1 MLSTLPVVLPIFA
14 LVFAGWLARRIGVL
28 GAAAT
33 TELNRFVVFL
43 ALPALLFDVTAHAHW
58 AALWKPGFIGAFGL
72 SSLAVFTITVL
83 IRCGA
88 GRPLADAALDG
99 LNAGY
104 ANTGF
109 MGFPLAL
116 VALGPEALAPT
127 TVAVIL
133 TVCAVFAVAI
143 VLIETGLRRADPA
156 GGQGERRL
164 PIWLAVGRSLVRNP
178 LLVAPALGALVPSL
192 GLAVPAPVET
202 FLKLLGGAASPCAL
216 VALGLF
222 LAQKRRSRGGPGQ
235 TGHARVAGLLVGL
248 KLAAHP
254 LLAYGLGRYVFDLPP
269 LLLHTA
275 VLMAALPTGT
285 GPFMLAE
292 FYRREA
298 DLTATVV
305 LVSTVLAVVTVSGY
319 LATL

>member
-1 MLSTLPVVLPIFA
+1 MLSTLPVVMPIFA

-72 SSLAVFTITVL
+72 SSLAVFTVTVL
-83 IRCGA
+83 IRRGA

-133 TVCAVFAVAI
+133 TVCIVFAVAI
-143 VLIETGLRRADPA
+143 VLIETGLRRADP
-156 GGQGERRL
+156 GGTGEGRG
-164 PIWLAVGRSLVRNP
+164 PIWLSVGRSLVRNP

-222 LAQKRRSRGGPGQ
+222 LAQTRRNRNDPGRD
-235 TGHARVAGLLVGL
+235 GHARVAALLVGL

>member
-14 LVFAGWLARRIGVL
+14 LILAGWLARRIGVL

-58 AALWKPGFIGAFGL
+58 SALWKPGFIGAFGL
-72 SSLAVFTITVL
+72 SSLAVFALTVL
-83 IRCGA
+83 LRCGA
-88 GRPLADAALDG
+88 GRPLADAAVDG

-116 VALGPEALAPT
+116 AAFGPEALAPT

-143 VLIETGLRRADPA
+143 VLIETGIRRGAAA
-156 GGQGERRL
+156 GGPDGPRV
-164 PIWLAVGRSLVRNP
+164 PVWLAVGRSLVRNP

-192 GLAVPAPVET
+192 GLTLPAPVET

-222 LAQKRRSRGGPGQ
+222 LAQTRRRREAQGRI
-235 TGHARVAGLLVGL
+235 AALLVGL

-254 LLAYGLGRYVFDLPP
+254 LLAYGLGRYVFALPP
-269 LLLHTA
+269 LLLHLA

-305 LVSTVLAVVTVSGY
+305 LVSTVLAVLTVSGY

>member
-58 AALWKPGFIGAFGL
+58 ADLWKPGFIGAFGL
-72 SSLAVFTITVL
+72 SSLAVFAFTVL

-88 GRPLADAALDG
+88 GRPLADSALDG

-116 VALGPEALAPT
+116 VAFGPEALAPT

-143 VLIETGLRRADPA
+143 VLIEIGLRRADPG
-156 GGQGERRL
+156 GGQGSPRV

-178 LLVAPALGALVPSL
+178 LLVAPALGALVPNL

-222 LAQKRRSRGGPGQ
+222 LAQRRRSRGGAGRD
-235 TGHARVAGLLVGL
+235 GHARIAALLVGL
-248 KLAAHP
+248 KLAVHP
-254 LLAYGLGRYVFDLPP
+254 LLTYGLGRTVFDLPP

-305 LVSTVLAVVTVSGY
+305 LVSTVLAVATVSGY

>member
-14 LVFAGWLARRIGVL
+14 LILAGWLARRIGVL

-33 TELNRFVVFL
+33 TELNRFVVVL

-58 AALWKPGFIGAFGL
+58 SALWKPGFIGAFGL
-72 SSLAVFTITVL
+72 SSLAIFALTVL
-83 IRCGA
+83 LRCGA
-88 GRPLADAALDG
+88 GRPLADAAVDG

-116 VALGPEALAPT
+116 AAFGPEALAPT

-143 VLIETGLRRADPA
+143 VLIETGLRRAAAA
-156 GGQGERRL
+156 GGPDGPRV
-164 PIWLAVGRSLVRNP
+164 PVWLAVGRSLVRNP
-178 LLVAPALGALVPSL
+178 LLVAPALGALVPGL
-192 GLAVPAPVET
+192 GLTLPAPVET

-222 LAQKRRSRGGPGQ
+222 LAQTRRRREAQGRI
-235 TGHARVAGLLVGL
+235 AALLVGL

-254 LLAYGLGRYVFDLPP
+254 LLAYGLGRYVFALPPP
-269 LLLHTA
+269 LLHLA

-305 LVSTVLAVVTVSGY
+305 LVSTVLAVLTVSGY